1 MLFKDFNARGSAA
14 YISDTRSKLV
24 QQMDNL

>member
-1 MLFKDFNARGSAA
+1 MLFKHLNAYGSAA

-24 QQMDNL
+24 QKMDEL